1 MSKIF
6 KNIFQIVNSKWFVL
20 VIDFGIVIFLS
31 SVFNSLGFLI
41 GSFIWLPAVVF
52 SFSSIVTKLNI
63 AIVNRTGINDIIT
76 LLKTSTLSLIL
87 TVIIEFGY
95 HFSLNLIFTHIL
107 LFCGFSIV
115 MILYRIISS
124 SFTRKGEKER
134 NENSYWIY
142 GAGTAGQLTYTA
154 LKTKVKVEG
163 FIDDDSFVQNKT
175 INGLKVYS
183 FEAAHNKMDGGLDHE
198 VIVAIQNISPFDK
211 SEIVEKFINKNIS
224 VKVVPAIE
232 DWAKGRLTV
241 SQIRPINIAELLGR
255 REINLELDHLKK
267 HLGGKTILVTGGA
280 GSIGAEI
287 VRQIAHYA
295 PKKILIVD
303 QAETPI
309 FELYHLP
316 QHFDSATVIEAHIG
330 SIMDEQFLNEIF
342 SAHNIDLIYHA
353 AAYKH
358 VPVMESNPMAAVRTN
373 IFGTALLAKMANR
386 FKVSKFLFVSTDK
399 AVRPTNVMGATKR
412 AAEIFIQSMNEKSET
427 SFITTRFGNVLG
439 SSGSVIPIFKKQIE
453 NGGPVRVTHKDINRF
468 FMTIPEA
475 CQLVL
480 EACSIGKGGEV
491 FVFDMGKSIKIY
503 DLAVKM
509 IHLSGLE
516 VGKDIDIEIIG
527 LRPGEKLFEEL
538 ITESEESLPTYHPKI
553 MISKVNPIEFDKVEL
568 FMNRLSEQMELVQNN
583 TEIIKSIKDFVPD
596 YKSNNSVFSALDK

>member
-1 MSKIF
+1 MSQSF
-6 KNIFQIVNSKWFVL
+6 KNRSQFIHSKWFVL
-20 VIDFGIVIFLS
+20 AIDFGIVLIFS
-31 SVFNSLGFLI
+31 FVFQILGFLT
-41 GSFIWLPAVVF
+41 GSFVWLPAVIF
-52 SFSSIVTKLNI
+52 SLSSIATKLNI
-63 AIVNRTGINDIIT
+63 AIVNRTGINDIIILFKT
-76 LLKTSTLSLIL
+76 GLLALVL
-87 TVIIEFGY
+87 TQIIEFVY
-95 HFSLNLIFTHIL
+95 QANPDLIFPYIL
-107 LFCGFSIV
+107 LFCSFSV
-115 MILYRIISS
+115 FMILYRVISS
-124 SFTRKGEKER
+124 SFTSKGKKGK
-134 NENSYWIY
+134 NENVYWIY

-154 LKTKVKVEG
+154 LKTKVRVEG
-163 FIDDDSFVQNKT
+163 FIDDDSSVQNKT
-175 INGLKVYS
+175 IDGLKVYS
-183 FEAAHNKMDGGLDHE
+183 FNSACDRMDEDLDHE
-198 VIVAIQNISPFDK
+198 IIVAIQNISPFDK
-211 SEIVEKFINKNIS
+211 SEIVESFIEKNIS

-241 SQIRPINIAELLGR
+241 SQIQPINVAQLLGR
-255 REINLELDHLKK
+255 REINLDLDHLKK
-267 HLGGKTILVTGGA
+267 QLEGKTVLVTGGA

-287 VRQIAHYA
+287 VKQIAYYA
-295 PKKILIVD
+295 PKKILIID

-316 QHFDSATVIEAHIG
+316 QQGNLSTVFEAHIG
-330 SIMDEQFLNEIF
+330 SVTDEKFLNEIF
-342 SAHNIDLIYHA
+342 RTHNIDLVYHA

-358 VPVMESNPMAAVRTN
+358 VPVMESNPLAAVRTN
-373 IFGTALLAKMANR
+373 IFGTALLAQKADE
-386 FKVSKFLFVSTDK
+386 FKVSKFLFISTDK

-412 AAEIFIQSMNEKSET
+412 AAEIFIQSMNEKSKT

-516 VGKDIDIEIIG
+516 VGKDIDIEITG
-527 LRPGEKLFEEL
+527 LRPGEKLYEEL
-538 ITESEESLPTYHPKI
+538 ITESEQSIDTHHPKI
-553 MISKVNPIEFDKVEL
+553 MISKVNPVAFDEVAI
-568 FMNRLSEQMELVQNN
+568 FMNKLTDQMNSAN
-583 TEIIKSIKDFVPD
+583 SKTDIIKSIKEFVPD
-596 YKSNNSVFSALDK
+596 YKSNNSVFVALDK